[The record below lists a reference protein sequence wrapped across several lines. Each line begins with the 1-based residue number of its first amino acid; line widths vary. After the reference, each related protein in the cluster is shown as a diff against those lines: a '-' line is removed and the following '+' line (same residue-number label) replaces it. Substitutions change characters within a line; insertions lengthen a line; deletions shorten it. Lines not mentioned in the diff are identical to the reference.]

1 MSMMWRA
8 IFACPYAGE
17 HFEAGVL
24 HTEGRALG
32 EHWAPYYVV
41 EFTDF
46 FCSHCQ
52 QAHREVTGPLLRE
65 WVMFGKVRLE
75 SHPIAYLEDDSL
87 RAAHAAGP
95 D

>member
-1 MSMMWRA
+1 MHDR
-8 IFACPYAGE
+8 PREGE

-52 QAHREVTGPLLRE
+52 QAHREVRPSG
-65 WVMFGKVRLE
+65 V
-75 SHPIAYLEDDSL
+75 I
-87 RAAHAAGP
+87 
-95 D
+95 